1 MIKEFIRRSFL
12 LSFLGNGIVSGLAG
26 LLVLFLFGEQ
36 EKTAELLVSWV
47 LSFILILFAY
57 LVNYWGFSKSHK
69 AFLSVLLGGM
79 IVRMIIF
86 LGVIFWIYQE
96 KYVHMLTFLTILT
109 IYYFLFQTVE
119 IFLIK
124 RQLKLSDKKIK

>member
-1 MIKEFIRRSFL
+1 M
-12 LSFLGNGIVSGLAG
+12 SFLGIGIVSGLVG

-86 LGVIFWIYQE
+86 LGVIFWIYQG
-96 KYVHMLTFLTILT
+96 KYLHMLTFLTILT

-124 RQLKLSDKKIK
+124 RQLKLRDRNN